1 MERKAP
7 AGRVC
12 VRPLGPGADGL
23 PKWPE
28 YTRRSVNVNTL
39 TFHFFSP
46 NFMKYVTFSL
56 ASDVVPRLGVVHGDR
71 VIDTAML
78 PAGDWRPPSSLLD
91 LIQQGPDAWRR
102 MRDLVDRAPAAIGH
116 PIAEIRW
123 HAPIPRPAKNVFCL
137 GRNYVAHAEEA
148 ARARGQ
154 EVKIPTIPVIFTK
167 APTTVTGPFDDI
179 VVDRAVTQQVD
190 WEVELGAIVG
200 KTGRNIP
207 KSDALSHIFGYTV
220 INDVSARDLQ
230 QQHMQWFK
238 GKSLDGF
245 CPMGPLVV
253 TADEFGDPQTKQL
266 QLRVNGVTK
275 QDASTAKMI
284 FAVDLIIE
292 WLSKGLTLEAGD
304 IIATGTPEG
313 VGMGRTPQEFLANG
327 DVLETEVEGIGT
339 LRNRIRDVQ

>member
-1 MERKAP
+1 
-7 AGRVC
+7 
-12 VRPLGPGADGL
+12 
-23 PKWPE
+23 
-28 YTRRSVNVNTL
+28 
-39 TFHFFSP
+39 
-46 NFMKYVTFSL
+46 MKYATFSL
-56 ASDVVPRLGVVHGDR
+56 ASDVVPRLGVVRGDR
-71 VIDTAML
+71 VLDTAML
-78 PAGDWRPPSSLLD
+78 PAGDWRPPSSVLD

-102 MRDLVDRAPAAIGH
+102 MRELVDRAPAGIGH

-167 APTTVTGPFDDI
+167 APTSVTGPFDDI

-190 WEVELGAIVG
+190 WEVELGAIIG
-200 KTGRNIP
+200 RTGRNIP

-284 FAVDLIIE
+284 FAVDVIIE

-313 VGMGRTPQEFLANG
+313 VGMGRAPQEFLANG